1 MTFNFLDRLSN
12 TKIYDSR
19 KKNNYEEYQ
28 HQDTSDIS
36 IPFDVIEK
44 ITKYINMNT
53 ENQIK
58 YNKMMIIIKYLIKY
72 IKKILSPLDLSPSKL
87 IRLLNLILYKNQL
100 YNT

>member
-58 YNKMMIIIKYLIKY
+58 YNKMMIYIESLNNYKIPYKIYKEDIVTIRFITIKTDTIVKF
-72 IKKILSPLDLSPSKL
+72 
-87 IRLLNLILYKNQL
+87 NFV
-100 YNT
+100 